1 MNHYK
6 GACFCESVQFELDS
20 KNFDLTIC
28 HCSMCRKL
36 TGSTGFASLEAG
48 GNVHFTKTDGLSILN
63 SSEVGERG
71 FCHKC
76 GTSLFYRF
84 KPTNEYFVP
93 PAIISDLPEE
103 KITFIEEIFYDNK
116 PCYYEFSNETVKKNA
131 ADFQ

>member
-1 MNHYK
+1 MKHYK
-6 GACFCESVQFELDS
+6 GACFCGAVQFELDL

-36 TGSTGFASLEAG
+36 NGSTGFASLEAG
-48 GNVHFTKTDGLSILN
+48 ESVHLIDKDGLSVLH
-63 SSEVGERG
+63 SSTVGERA
-71 FCHKC
+71 FCNQC

-103 KITFIEEIFYDNK
+103 KVNFVEEIFYDNK
-116 PCYYEFSNETVKKNA
+116 PCYYQFSNETIKKNE
-131 ADFQ
+131 ADFK

>member
-1 MNHYK
+1 MDRYK
-6 GACFCESVQFELDS
+6 GACFCEAVQFELNL
-20 KNFDLTIC
+20 KNLDLTIC

-48 GNVHFTKTDGLSILN
+48 ESLHLMNTDGLSILD
-63 SSEVGERG
+63 SSTVGERA
-71 FCHKC
+71 FCNKC

-84 KPTNEYFVP
+84 KSSNEYFVP

-103 KITFIEEIFYDNK
+103 NIKLIEEIFYDNK
-116 PCYYEFSNETVKKNA
+116 PCYYEFSNNTIKKNE